1 MSRFNLDAVAGQLR
15 APVVEQ
21 AVNQARQLAWAD
33 PNSLHFAGKQA
44 AQLLAIS
51 RESVGRAIGVSHD
64 QVGFGVSS
72 VEVVRRLIELWQP
85 SVVCYSSI
93 ERQVVI
99 EGIRNFRPSEVE
111 SADPAAGPE
120 IREIAVDSSGQL
132 VLPDLAAALADVG
145 STPRGSALVFV
156 QWANQEIGTVQ
167 DLAAIGKIVRSSG
180 AKLVVDA
187 TAALGYLSPL
197 PDPPPWDYLFADSA
211 SWGGSQLA
219 TVVATTVGSANSAG
233 ISDST
238 SVAAAATAAVTLE
251 SLRTLQPAE
260 SARLAS
266 LREQL
271 ENFVAA
277 QFPTADLVDPGPNR
291 LPHVTSFSLPY
302 VDAEALAVE
311 LDRLGVAIG
320 SGSACANDVGVP
332 SHVLA
337 AVGSLTQGNVRIGL
351 PIDCPPA
358 AIERLL
364 ELLPQVTAELTADL
378 TSGSP
383 VAYSPPTDP
392 DDAVELDERGAL
404 CPHPVI
410 ELAKAANRSIAGSTI
425 YLITDDPAA
434 LSDVPAWARLQQAEV
449 ISQESWEALANSAL
463 PATRFGIRIR

>member
-33 PNSLHFAGKQA
+33 PNSLHFEGKQA
-44 AQLLAIS
+44 AQLLAVS
-51 RESVGRAIGVSHD
+51 RESVGRAIGVPRD
-64 QVGFGVSS
+64 QVGFAVSS
-72 VEVVRRLIELWQP
+72 DEVVRRLIDLLQP
-85 SVVCYSSI
+85 SLVCYSSI

-99 EGIRNFRPSEVE
+99 EGIRNFRPSE
-111 SADPAAGPE
+111 SAAAGPE
-120 IREIAVDSSGQL
+120 IREIAVDSKGQL
-132 VLPDLAAALADVG
+132 VGADLAAALADAG
-145 STPRGSALVFV
+145 SAVSGSALVLV
-156 QWANQEIGTVQ
+156 QWANQEIGAIQ
-167 DLAAIGKIVRSSG
+167 DLVAIEKIVRGSG
-180 AKLVVDA
+180 AKLAVDA
-187 TAALGYLSPL
+187 TAALGYLSSL
-197 PDPPPWDYLFADSA
+197 ADPPPWDYLFADSA

-219 TVVATTVGSANSAG
+219 TVVATAVGSANSAG

-251 SLRTLQPAE
+251 SLRTLQPGE

-266 LREQL
+266 LREQV
-271 ENFVAA
+271 EDFVQV

-358 AIERLL
+358 AIVRLL
-364 ELLPQVTAELTADL
+364 ELLPPVTAELTADL
-378 TSGSP
+378 TTGSP
-383 VAYSPPTDP
+383 AASEPPTGTDG
-392 DDAVELDERGAL
+392 AVELDERGEL

-410 ELAKAANRSIAGSTI
+410 ELAKFANRSTDHSTI

-449 ISQESWEALANSAL
+449 VSREPWEPLANSAK
-463 PATRFGIRIR
+463 PATRFGIRLR